1 MQPRSLVARLRVELD
16 AITKNRV
23 LDPVKGHECALE
35 KLAVGRAKGDTH
47 TIGRHRNRGGG
58 RGR

>member
-1 MQPRSLVARLRVELD
+1 MKFD

-35 KLAVGRAKGDTH
+35 KLAVGRCE
-47 TIGRHRNRGGG
+47 GRHAHDREAQELR
-58 RGR
+58 RR

>member
-1 MQPRSLVARLRVELD
+1 MQPRSLVARLRVKFD

-35 KLAVGRAKGDTH
+35 KLAVGRCE
-47 TIGRHRNRGGG
+47 GRHAHDREAQELR
-58 RGR
+58 RR